1 MVQLNGRCDLAL
13 TQSLGFRIEGIK
25 LVAIIF
31 STSFRYP
38 LSNWIQSSSFDI
50 VDKTSRT
57 IGELLPYQRRALDKL
72 HVISD
77 ALFKATQKLE
87 RTMECLEEY
96 QNSPREPREFK
107 LVYSVLLLRRTI
119 FQGLANVF
127 SLKELS

>member
-1 MVQLNGRCDLAL
+1 MQLLRL
-13 TQSLGFRIEGIK
+13 RIDGTK
-25 LVAIIF
+25 LVAILCA
-31 STSFRYP
+31 TSFRYH

-57 IGELLPYQRRALDKL
+57 IGELLPYQWRALDKL

-77 ALFKATQKLE
+77 ALFKAAHRLE
-87 RTMECLEEY
+87 RTMECLEED

-107 LVYSVLLLRRTI
+107 LVYSILLLRRTI
-119 FQGLANVF
+119 FQGLANIF